1 MRLLVVGLDGMS
13 PELLAKLVDD
23 GHMPYIG
30 ELSSRSATGDLAST
44 RPPVTGPAWTS
55 YATGCNPEK
64 HGVFDFVVPGPRI
77 TDNRSLTA
85 ADVGTETYYEIMEAE
100 GFDTIHVNL
109 PASWPPLTDAPTI
122 TSLLTGDD
130 SPIHPPELRKE
141 LAGLGEYRIAPDATI
156 DRDSSAYVE
165 EIRDIEAC
173 RFAHA
178 ERLMDSRPWDLF
190 FVLFSG
196 TDWLC
201 HKYYSELLD
210 GTAPENV
217 VSLFTDVDEYLRTLV
232 ESAPADTNTL
242 VLSDHGFREIERTF
256 NLNEWLI
263 QEGYL
268 SMTGAQNYEKE
279 KHAGESVGGRQ
290 FDLPLRRVMSVE
302 PVANLLRSVYR
313 RVRNYLPVNLS
324 VKRAPD
330 PAASQAFAP
339 TFELHGIYIN
349 SVDRFED
356 GAVAAADYDQIVDS
370 LVSELTDVTDPDT
383 GGCVFTRVARGDD
396 IYESSRSGRRPD
408 IVLEPS
414 SGYLLGASLRDRAL
428 FRDETDG
435 YHSETGVCLM
445 TGPDIDAE
453 ATVTGGLVD
462 IAPTILHAFDLPV
475 PAHVDGHVLDVFAHD
490 SPVFTRDVRTGE
502 ERYRNREP
510 VDTVD
515 GDAADR
521 LRNLGY
527 L

>member
-13 PELLAKLVDD
+13 PALLAKLVED
-23 GHMPYIG
+23 GHMPFLG
-30 ELSSRSATGDLAST
+30 ELSERSATGDLAST

-64 HGVFDFVVPGPRI
+64 HGVFDFVVPGPKI

-85 ADVGTETYYEIMEAE
+85 ADIGVETYYEIMEAA
-100 GFDTIHVNL
+100 GFDTVHVNL
-109 PASWPPLTDAPTI
+109 PVSWPPLTDAPTI

-130 SPIHPPELRKE
+130 SPIHPPELRDE
-141 LAGLGEYRIAPDATI
+141 LTELGDYRIAPDATTN
-156 DRDSSAYVE
+156 RDSPAYVE
-165 EIRDIEAC
+165 EIRAIEER
-173 RFAHA
+173 RFRHA
-178 ERLMDSRPWDLF
+178 EGLMARRSWDLF

-217 VSLFTDVDEYLRTLV
+217 LSLFTDVDRYLRTLV
-232 ESAPADTNTL
+232 ESTPADTNTV

-256 NLNEWLI
+256 NVNEWLI

-268 SMTGAQNYEKE
+268 SLTGDQNYGKD
-279 KHAGESVGGRQ
+279 KHAGESVEGRQ
-290 FDLPLRRVMSVE
+290 IDLPLRRVMSVE
-302 PVANLLRSVYR
+302 PAAKLLRTVYS

-330 PAASQAFAP
+330 PAASKAFAP

-356 GAVAAADYDQIVDS
+356 GVVTTADYDQIVGDI
-370 LVSELTDVTDPDT
+370 VDELSAVTDPDT
-383 GGCVFTRVARGDD
+383 GERVFTHVSRGESV
-396 IYESSRSGRRPD
+396 YESDRSGRRPD

-414 SGYLLGASLRDRAL
+414 SDYLLSASLRDNEL
-428 FRDETDG
+428 FQDETDD
-435 YHSETGVCLM
+435 YHSDTGICLM
-445 TGPDIDAE
+445 TGPDIDGE
-453 ATVTGGLVD
+453 APITGGLTD

-475 PAHVDGHVLDVFAHD
+475 PAHVDGDVLDVFAED
-490 SPVFTRDVRTGE
+490 SPVSSRDVRVGE
-502 ERYRNREP
+502 ERYRNRER
-510 VDTVD
+510 VDAVD
-515 GDAADR
+515 GSATDR